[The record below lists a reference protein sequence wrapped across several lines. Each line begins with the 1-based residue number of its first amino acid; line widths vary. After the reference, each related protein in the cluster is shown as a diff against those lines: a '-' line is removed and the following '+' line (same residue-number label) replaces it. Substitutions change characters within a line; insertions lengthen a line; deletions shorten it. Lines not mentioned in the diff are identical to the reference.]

1 MCLNMNIIGG
11 FISFP
16 SEGSI
21 LLDVLVVTGW
31 GSVTFKDNLDASG
44 LGHNS

>member
-11 FISFP
+11 FLSFLG
-16 SEGSI
+16 EGNI

-31 GSVTFKDNLDASG
+31 GL
-44 LGHNS
+44 